1 MPVYEYT
8 GLTTAGKQV
17 KGIRDADS
25 PRGLRSLLKRD
36 GVFVTA
42 FEQEKDTSR
51 GKKKPGDA
59 LSKEVRI
66 GRSRQT
72 ASTQDI
78 ALLTRQLATLVGA
91 GVPLVE
97 ALTALQDQVD
107 HPALER
113 VVGLVKQRVNEG
125 ATLADALADHP
136 RIFSK
141 IYVNMIAAGETSG
154 ALDVVLVRLADFTE
168 GQARLRQK
176 IVSAMTYPLVMVVIG
191 IAILSILMAVVVPK
205 VTRMFEDLD
214 AALPWTTRGLIWTA
228 DLTRNWWWLLL
239 LLGLIFGILARA
251 WTRSESGTRVW
262 AGWMLRAPLFGELN
276 RMVAMARFARTLST
290 LLSSGV
296 PILSALQ
303 IVRNV
308 VNNQVLAEVVDEARD
323 AIQEGDAIAAPLK
336 RSGEFPPLVYHMV
349 SIGERSG
356 QLESMLLNV
365 AKAYED
371 QVETRITGLTA
382 LLEPL
387 MIVAMGLVV
396 AFIVFSILMPIL
408 QLNTMIG

>member
-8 GLTTAGKQV
+8 GLTAAGKQV
-17 KGIRDADS
+17 KGIRNADS
-25 PRGLRSLLKRD
+25 PRGLRTALKRD
-36 GVFVTA
+36 GVFVTSYQ
-42 FEQEKDTSR
+42 QEKDK
-51 GKKKPGDA
+51 GGGGAKEA
-59 LSKEVRI
+59 LSKEVRL

-72 ASTQDI
+72 AGTQDI
-78 ALLTRQLATLVGA
+78 AIMTRQLATLVGA
-91 GVPLVE
+91 GVPLIE

-125 ATLADALADHP
+125 ATMADALADHP

-141 IYVNMIAAGETSG
+141 IYVNMVAAGESSG

-176 IVSAMTYPLVMVVIG
+176 IVSALTYPLVMIIIG
-191 IAILSILMAVVVPK
+191 LIILAILMAVVVPK
-205 VTRMFEDLD
+205 VTRMFEDIG
-214 AALPWTTRGLIWTA
+214 ATLPFTTRALIWTA
-228 DLTRNWWWLLL
+228 DLTREWWWL
-239 LLGLIFGILARA
+239 IGILGVLFVVLFRA
-251 WTRSESGTRVW
+251 WTRTESGTRAW
-262 AGWMLRAPLFGELN
+262 AGWKLAAPLFGDLN
-276 RMVAMARFARTLST
+276 RMVAMARFSRTLST

-308 VNNQVLAEVVDEARD
+308 VNNQVLAEVIDEARE
-323 AIQEGDAIAAPLK
+323 AIQEGDAIASPLK
-336 RSGEFPPLVYHMV
+336 RSGQFPPLVYHMV
-349 SIGERSG
+349 SIGEKSG
-356 QLESMLLNV
+356 QLEEMLLNV
-365 AKAYED
+365 AAAYES
-371 QVETRITGLTA
+371 QVESRITGLTS

-387 MIVAMGLVV
+387 MIVAMGVVV

-408 QLNTMIG
+408 QLNTMIQG